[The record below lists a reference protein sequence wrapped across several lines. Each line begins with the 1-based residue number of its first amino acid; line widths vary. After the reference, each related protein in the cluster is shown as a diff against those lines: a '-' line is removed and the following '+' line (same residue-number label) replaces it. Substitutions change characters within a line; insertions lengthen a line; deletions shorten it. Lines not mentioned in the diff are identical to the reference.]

1 MSPELLKFLELTFN
15 GLNTGMLYGLIAIG
29 YTMVYGII
37 LLINFAH
44 GEVCMLGAMFT
55 FTLIGWFLDPA
66 LAIPGFAFLV
76 FVALASFADG
86 WFGIALDRVA
96 YKPLRGSS
104 RLSVLITAIGMSLLL
119 QNLAVILWD
128 PSAKLILVPSW
139 FHDAVFTV
147 GGRLGIKVTAFH
159 VMLWVTTVASMI
171 ALYFVVMRTKMGMA
185 MRACAQNPTAASLM
199 GIQLNRVV
207 AVTFFIGSVL
217 GAVGGIAVAINKGSF
232 DYQIGLYVGVIAFA
246 AAVLG
251 GIGDIRGAMLGG
263 LIIGV
268 AEAWAAGYLG
278 DIPHPIT
285 DGGLH
290 TGYKEAVGF
299 CVLIFIILVR
309 PQGLLGTRGG
319 DRA

>member
-1 MSPELLKFLELTFN
+1 VSPELLKFLELTFN
-15 GLNTGMLYGLIAIG
+15 GVNTGMLYGLIAIG

-55 FTLIGWFLDPA
+55 FTLIGWFLDPT
-66 LAIPGFAFLV
+66 LAIPGFAFFA
-76 FVALASFADG
+76 FVALASLLDG
-86 WFGIALDRVA
+86 GFGIALDWVA

-119 QNLAVILWD
+119 QNAAVIIWD

-139 FHDAVFTV
+139 FHDALFSV
-147 GGRLGIKVTAFH
+147 GGRFGIKVTAFH
-159 VMLWVTTVASMI
+159 VMLWVVTLASMV
-171 ALYFVVMRTKMGMA
+171 ALYVVVMRTKMGMA

-217 GAVGGIAVAINKGSF
+217 GAIGGIAVAINKGSF

-268 AEAWAAGYLG
+268 AEAWAAGYLS
-278 DIPHPIT
+278 DIPHPFT
-285 DGGLH
+285 DGGIH